1 MLSSHI
7 ISFPCLL
14 NQFLLFLLGS
24 LLLSGNAF
32 YWSIYM
38 YIVQYHREIYPL
50 LLTRS
55 LATFRFS
62 FQFVFFSLKP
72 KPLFGGLSMWATRNY
87 PKQLQMFQLVNFD
100 QMKVGFKTKIPKFK
114 LGLVYVCPKCSGMV
128 DTFKSRLGRFVSFA

>member
-14 NQFLLFLLGS
+14 NQCLLFLLGS
-24 LLLSGNAF
+24 LLLSGNAY
-32 YWSIYM
+32 YWIIYM

-50 LLTRS
+50 LLTCS

-62 FQFVFFSLKP
+62 LQFVFGLFFSLQQ

-87 PKQLQMFQLVNFD
+87 IHSV
-100 QMKVGFKTKIPKFK
+100 
-114 LGLVYVCPKCSGMV
+114 
-128 DTFKSRLGRFVSFA
+128 R